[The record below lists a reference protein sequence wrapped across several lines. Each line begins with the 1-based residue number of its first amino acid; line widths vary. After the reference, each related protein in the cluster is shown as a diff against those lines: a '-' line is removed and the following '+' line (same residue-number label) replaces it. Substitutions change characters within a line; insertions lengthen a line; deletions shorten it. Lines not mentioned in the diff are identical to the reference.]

1 MTDVLFLVFAID
13 LVGVWIYASAV
24 LYELGC
30 RHLLRRAPTGGAA
43 AALAA
48 LVYVGTYCLML
59 SVLWGL
65 LGTQK
70 PGRLASM
77 PL

>member
-13 LVGVWIYASAV
+13 LVGVWIYASAA

-30 RHLLRRAPTGGAA
+30 RHLLRRAPIGGGA

-59 SVLWGL
+59 GVLWGL
-65 LGTQK
+65 LGPQK
-70 PGRLASM
+70 PGHLASM